1 MHRFWDFFKSVGT
14 YSMTITTLIFSFVPE
29 SCFSIG
35 YIPVNIET
43 DTAILYNRLL
53 TLLVV
58 FIVVSFVKCIFII
71 FRKRITIKHKGYTI
85 VVEYA
90 NIFDKIDCK
99 KVIGF
104 DECFTP
110 RIGNAPADIKP
121 SSICGQFLSRH
132 PNINI
137 TNLLSQVSLK
147 KQKKRSEYNNQ
158 YCYESGRILPY
169 NDYLLLAFTKLDS
182 AGLGRL
188 TREEYVSCLDI
199 LWEEIDKYYA
209 CQSVAIPILGSGI
222 TRFRDENLTQQ
233 QLLDI
238 IIASYKMS
246 PYKIKRPAELHIVC
260 RKSDGFSL
268 NRIGEY
274 V

>member
-1 MHRFWDFFKSVGT
+1 
-14 YSMTITTLIFSFVPE
+14 MTITTLIFSFVPE

-35 YIPVNIET
+35 FIPVNIEPNNV
-43 DTAILYNRLL
+43 ILCNRLL

-58 FIVVSFVKCIFII
+58 FIVASIVKYFYLK
-71 FRKRITIKHKGYTI
+71 FRKKITIKHNGYTV

-104 DECFTP
+104 DECFTT
-110 RIGNAPADIKP
+110 RVGEAPADIKP
-121 SSICGQFLSRH
+121 SSICGQFLSKH
-132 PNINI
+132 QNINI
-137 TNLLSQVSLK
+137 DNILSQVGLK
-147 KQKKRSEYNNQ
+147 PQRKQSEYNNQ

-169 NDYLLLAFTKLDS
+169 NDYLLLAFAKLDS
-182 AGLGRL
+182 SGLGRL
-188 TREEYVSCLDI
+188 TREEYVRCLDI

-209 CQSVAIPILGSGI
+209 CKSVAIPILGSGI
-222 TRFRDENLTQQ
+222 TRFRDESITQQ

-246 PYKIKRPAELHIVC
+246 PNKIKRPAELHIIC
-260 RKSDGFSL
+260 RESDDFSL
-268 NRIGEY
+268 NKIGEY